1 MNTCYT
7 FVKNNCFE
15 LLSHLSWLEEILL
28 LLLQNIN
35 L

>member
-15 LLSHLSWLEEILL
+15 LSHLTWFEEILL